1 MCNYLFPS
9 WTIFLYFFIVDNF
22 QLPMHHDIAA
32 YTCKYT
38 TTLHGTHAKTPRRIM
53 YELIVDTVVDMTV
66 VHVIKI

>member
-1 MCNYLFPS
+1 
-9 WTIFLYFFIVDNF
+9 
-22 QLPMHHDIAA
+22 MHHDIAA